1 MFIEKRTALGKSLGM
16 GVDRI
21 DIFHFRPRQSQQ
33 MVLNFY
39 QFFTDDGAAA
49 APDKVIDFRNSPGGG
64 VFNGDN
70 AVINHSSR
78 SGFRHIFK
86 EGEIYFFPLPLTEVP
101 FHGLIGI
108 GAFRA
113 VTANAD
119 PFFHSFSY
127 IHFLNFTSRPFS
139 FFPSGVGRSTVRTTR
154 FSISSRRFRA
164 SVDSKGTGRV
174 KAGGIRRL
182 GGAMIFGTVNFGTS
196 FKLPASSRP
205 QGT

>member
-33 MVLNFY
+33 VVLDFY

-78 SGFRHIFK
+78 NGFRHIFK
-86 EGEIYFFPLPLTEVP
+86 EGEIYFFPLPLAEVP

-113 VTANAD
+113 VTADAD
-119 PFFHSFSY
+119 PFSIVSP
-127 IHFLNFTSRPFS
+127 ISI
-139 FFPSGVGRSTVRTTR
+139 
-154 FSISSRRFRA
+154 FSISQADLFPFSPPALDALQCGPPVFP
-164 SVDSKGTGRV
+164 
-174 KAGGIRRL
+174 
-182 GGAMIFGTVNFGTS
+182 F
-196 FKLPASSRP
+196 LPAASALLSIQKGRAV
-205 QGT
+205 